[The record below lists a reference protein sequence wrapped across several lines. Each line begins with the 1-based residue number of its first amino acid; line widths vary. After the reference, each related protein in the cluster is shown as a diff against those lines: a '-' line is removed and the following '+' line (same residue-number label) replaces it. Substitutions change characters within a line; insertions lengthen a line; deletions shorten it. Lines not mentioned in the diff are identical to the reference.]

1 MTRTGEECRD
11 SSKKHLANKGYRV
24 TAMNAVSL
32 FCGVVGN
39 IFLLLNFTQTVRYI
53 IALPVTIVSW
63 LLATGIVSEQDLPNL
78 TRG

>member
-1 MTRTGEECRD
+1 
-11 SSKKHLANKGYRV
+11 
-24 TAMNAVSL
+24 MNAVSL

>member
-1 MTRTGEECRD
+1 MTRTGEACRELRMND
-11 SSKKHLANKGYRV
+11 LANKGYRV

-39 IFLLLNFTQTVRYI
+39 MFLLLNFTQTVRYI

-63 LLATGIVSEQDLPNL
+63 FLATGIVSYRDLPYL
-78 TRG
+78 THG